1 MEIISNNKTATNTV
15 EVEFKAT
22 AAEFEE
28 AVQAAYLRKKKNIS
42 VPGFRKGKATR
53 KMVETHYGEGVF
65 YEDAINNMYQKQIAD
80 VVDELKLDV
89 VDMPNIEVVSVKKEE
104 GVQFKATF
112 TVKPEIT
119 VSQYKGLKVT
129 KTVKTVTDE
138 DVDAELKRMQNNGA
152 RIIDV
157 TDRAAENGDTVI
169 FDFEG
174 FSEGKA
180 FEGGKAEKF
189 SLELGSG
196 RFIPG
201 FEEQIVGKNIGE
213 DFDVNVRFPA
223 EYQAEEL
230 AGKEALFKCKIH
242 EIKGKELPELD
253 DDFAKD
259 VSEFDTLD
267 ELKKDIR
274 TKLEERAANESDMQV
289 ETDINN
295 QLIANM
301 NGEVPEVMYE
311 NRITEMVR
319 DWEYRNRYQGI
330 TVKDYLNYTG
340 TTMEQFRENFK
351 EAATKQINL
360 RLVLEKIAAE
370 EAIEAT
376 EEEIEKQYNELAEE
390 HKMEVEKVKAVIS
403 AENLAEDIKVEKAFK
418 LVKESADITVG

>member
-1 MEIISNNKTATNTV
+1 MEIISNNKTAANTV
-15 EVEFKAT
+15 EVEFKAS

-28 AVQAAYLRKKKNIS
+28 AVQAAYLKKKKNIL

-65 YEDAINNMYQKQIAD
+65 YEDAINNMYRNQVGN
-80 VVDELKLDV
+80 VVEELKLEV
-89 VDMPNIEVVSVKKEE
+89 VDMPNIEVASVSKEE

-112 TVKPEIT
+112 TTKPEIN

-138 DVDAELKRMQNNGA
+138 DVDADLKAMQDRNA

-157 TDRAAENGDTVI
+157 TDRAAETGDTVV

-174 FSEGKA
+174 FCDGVA

-201 FEEQIVGKNIGE
+201 FEDQIVGKNIGE
-213 DFDVNVRFPA
+213 DFDVDVTFP
-223 EYQAEEL
+223 ESYQAEEL
-230 AGKEALFKCKIH
+230 AGKPAVFKCKIH

-253 DDFAKD
+253 DEFAKD
-259 VSEFDTLD
+259 VSEFDTID
-267 ELKKDIR
+267 EMKADIKA
-274 TKLEERAANESDMQV
+274 KLEKRAED
-289 ETDINN
+289 E
-295 QLIANM
+295 ANM
-301 NGEVPEVMYE
+301 SVDTSLNEQLLANMEGEVPEVMYE
-311 NRITEMVR
+311 NRITDMVR

-330 TVKDYLNYTG
+330 TVKDYLKFANI
-340 TTMEQFRENFK
+340 TMEQFRENFK
-351 EAATKQINL
+351 DAATKQINL
-360 RLVLEKIAAE
+360 RLVLEKIAATE
-370 EAIEAT
+370 NITAS

-390 HKMEVEKVKAVIS
+390 HKMDVEKVKGIIS
-403 AENLAEDIKVEKAFK
+403 AENLAEDIKVEKAFN
-418 LVKESADITVG
+418 LVRDNADITVE